1 MNENEDYDAFA
12 KRMEETYPK
21 MFGGRYGGF
30 AVSRG
35 WWPILERLCANI
47 QSHIDWKQE
56 QKEKYDRGE
65 GCAQVEVAQI
75 KEKFGGL
82 RFYYNGGDEAI
93 SGMVRMAESWA
104 SIACEE
110 CGAIGTRRSGG
121 WIRTLCDHH
130 EAEHQKRQKEQFDND
145 ADED

>member
-1 MNENEDYDAFA
+1 MSYTEEEYDVFA
-12 KRMEETYPK
+12 KRMEEKFPK
-21 MFGGRYGGF
+21 MFSGRYGGF
-30 AVSRG
+30 AVARG

-56 QKEKYDRGE
+56 QKEKFQHGE
-65 GCAQVEVAQI
+65 GCSQVVVAQI

-82 RFYYNGGDEAI
+82 RFYYDGGDATI

-104 SIACEE
+104 DTACEE

-130 EAEHQKRQKEQFDND
+130 EAEYQKRQKED
-145 ADED
+145 DED